1 MMTNLSSN
9 LLILKGI
16 NTLNTLIDIKKE
28 LITKVYLVENSKNH
42 RIKNIKKKLIEHD
55 INFEELDRQSLNL
68 KSSYEKNQGVLT
80 FIKKQSFLGF
90 KEFKYFLERDS
101 DNNLILILD
110 SITDPR
116 NMGSC
121 LRSAHA
127 SGVDAVLINQN
138 GSAKIN
144 EYVYE
149 ASVGSIFNLKIFIVP
164 NLTNCINL
172 LKNNNFWIT
181 GLDLDSSQ
189 SLYEIDFNDKVALVL
204 GSEHEGISK
213 IVYSSCDYIAQ
224 IPMKTNIDSLNVSV
238 AAGIALFEINRQR
251 NKLTN

>member
-1 MMTNLSSN
+1 MKKNLSSN

-16 NTLNTLIDIKKE
+16 NTLNTLIDINKE
-28 LITKVYLVENSKNH
+28 LINQVYIVENSKNQ
-42 RIKNIKKKLIEHD
+42 RIKNIKKKLVAYN
-55 INFEELDRQSLNL
+55 INFKEVDKHLLNA
-68 KSSYEKNQGVLT
+68 KSNYEKNQGVIT
-80 FIKKQSFLGF
+80 FIEKQTFFGF
-90 KEFKYFLERDS
+90 NDFKYFLQKNS
-101 DNNLILILD
+101 DKNLILILD

-127 SGVDAVLINQN
+127 SGVDAVIINQN
-138 GSAKIN
+138 GSSPIN

-164 NLTNCINL
+164 NLVNCINL
-172 LKNNNFWIT
+172 LKNNNFWVT
-181 GLDLDSSQ
+181 GLDLNSSK
-189 SLYEIDFNDKVALVL
+189 SFYEIDFTDNVALIL
-204 GSEHEGISK
+204 GSEHDGISK
-213 IVYSSCDYIAQ
+213 IIYSSCDYIAQ

-251 NKLTN
+251 IK